1 MADTQNRVRVVID
14 GQNNLGPATR
24 SAQQDLSGFEKAVGR
39 IGDALKGLAI
49 ADVVRR
55 LIDFGAR
62 TLENADNL
70 AKMAERTGVSTEEL
84 SAWQHAANLA
94 GISGDDLEIGLK
106 KLAKTIGAAAA
117 GGQEAR
123 DALAAVGL
131 SARDSQGKILS
142 VEMALDR
149 IADKFQRTADGTQ
162 KAALAQEIFGRSGTM
177 LIPLLD
183 QGSAG
188 LAKMREEAERLG
200 LVLSGKDAAAMERL
214 SDQFKNLGEGSKG
227 VMQTFLAGLA
237 PELSKLFDA
246 IYRLYEPLINTGEGL
261 EYVRAIGSG
270 LGGLID
276 ILAIGFDLLATGIG
290 LAVDKLS
297 LFVGGIGAMAS
308 GQFSAGVEKLKQLVG
323 LSEDARAELLLAEHS
338 EFTKSVLGPG
348 TPASL
353 KKTGSGDLAQP
364 QKDAD
369 KLAQQL
375 LKNRLD
381 RERAGV
387 EFEKALGSEQ
397 QQRLDELLK
406 HELISYSDYYDQ
418 RKQLSI
424 ATAQAEY
431 DSLSRQ
437 AALTLD
443 AVGKIKDA
451 TKRAG
456 LQDEYFKLTAQQD
469 LALQKLRSLQGLT
482 PGGQI
487 DAQAAQLDGMNRA
500 AGMAGQVG
508 RQVDTVFS
516 DLQTRSE
523 RVQFLVSTRQITELE
538 GEKQLNQIRGEAAD
552 RLRDMVTQYQAMAEA
567 SGDPKLIENGK
578 RMGEQIDELAHKTS
592 MLRTSVIDAAQNGF
606 ENFFNTLISGTG
618 GALKAFKNFATSVL
632 GDIGRIIS
640 KMLAMY
646 AVEKLV
652 GLFLGAVG
660 GGKGGTISDTGLNP
674 PLGGSGVTNAAG
686 GADVEAGQ
694 PLFVGET
701 GEPELFVPHQSGT
714 IVPQHR
720 LATMGGATFI
730 YEIDARGATPGERE
744 RMLSALRQTEDRA
757 VMRSMVAVGRVQRT
771 HS

>member
-1 MADTQNRVRVVID
+1 
-14 GQNNLGPATR
+14 
-24 SAQQDLSGFEKAVGR
+24 
-39 IGDALKGLAI
+39 
-49 ADVVRR
+49 
-55 LIDFGAR
+55 
-62 TLENADNL
+62 
-70 AKMAERTGVSTEEL
+70 
-84 SAWQHAANLA
+84 
-94 GISGDDLEIGLK
+94 
-106 KLAKTIGAAAA
+106 
-117 GGQEAR
+117 
-123 DALAAVGL
+123 
-131 SARDSQGKILS
+131 
-142 VEMALDR
+142 
-149 IADKFQRTADGTQ
+149 
-162 KAALAQEIFGRSGTM
+162 M

-227 VMQTFLAGLA
+227 VMQTLLAGLA

-270 LGGLID
+270 LGGLIE

-353 KKTGSGDLAQP
+353 KKTGSGDLAHP

-437 AALTLD
+437 ASLTLD

-487 DAQAAQLDGMNRA
+487 DAQAAQLDAMNRA

-538 GEKQLNQIRGEAAD
+538 GEKQLNQIRGQAAD

-592 MLRTSVIDAAQNGF
+592 MLRESVIDAAQNG
-606 ENFFNTLISGTG
+606 LRISSTRLSPAPA
-618 GALKAFKNFATSVL
+618 ALAGPSRMATSVL

-652 GLFLGAVG
+652 GLFLGAVS
-660 GGKGGTISDTGLNP
+660 GGKRGTISDTGLNP

-730 YEIDARGATPGERE
+730 YEIDARGATPGRARAHALGAAADGRARRCPLPRRRRPDAAEAL
-744 RMLSALRQTEDRA
+744 MAISYPISLPASASPRIVTIKGACESSITESPFTAEQQVQSYPVDRWQAEIEYPIFDRA
-757 VMRSMVAVGRVQRT
+757 GGEQLLSRLLSLYGASGVFYLGDDNGATPRGVATGTPFVSGPGNQARILLVAAVPRA
-771 HS
+771 SPAG